1 MGRWCS
7 CSQIQVHADTLGVL
21 SLVTSEFLVG
31 SVVNAIGSALREM
44 GDAEERKRPFVAAA
58 AKREARALRWPEICG
73 DADRLRAARAILEEG
88 AGASVE
94 AGVGTLAE
102 SATEGAAA
110 GGGTPASAT
119 DEEEAVTTLLG
130 KLAVMIEADN
140 RKRKEQVP
148 LCMCQCGHTT
158 VLHRCHVGRADT

>member
-1 MGRWCS
+1 
-7 CSQIQVHADTLGVL
+7 VL

-31 SVVNAIGSALREM
+31 SVVNTIGSALREM

-73 DADRLRAARAILEEG
+73 GVDRLRAARAILEEG

-102 SATEGAAA
+102 SATEGAGA
-110 GGGTPASAT
+110 GDGTPASAT
-119 DEEEAVTTLLG
+119 DGEEAVTTLLG
-130 KLAVMIEADN
+130 KLAEMIEADN

-158 VLHRCHVGRADT
+158 VLYRCYVGRADT